1 MERPPRKLLDQ
12 VRDTIRRK
20 HYSIRTEA
28 TYIDWIRRYIL
39 FHGKKHP
46 MDMGAAEI
54 ERFLTHLAFSGK
66 VAASIQNQ
74 ALCVLVFL
82 YKHVLNLEI
91 NQKIDAQTAKQPN
104 RLPVLL
110 SGAEVDRLM
119 ANLQGI
125 HFSMVGLQFC
135 G

>member
-1 MERPPRKLLDQ
+1 MDTPPQRLLDQ
-12 VRDTIRRK
+12 VRDAIRRK

-54 ERFLTHLAFSGK
+54 ERFLTHLAVAGK
-66 VAASIQNQ
+66 VAASTRNQ
-74 ALCVLVFL
+74 ALCALVFL
-82 YKHVLNLEI
+82 YKHVLKLEI
-91 NQKIDAQTAKQPN
+91 NEKIDAQRAKRPK
-104 RLPVLL
+104 RLLVEL
-110 SGAEVDRLM
+110 SQAEVDRLM

-125 HFSMVGLQFC
+125 HWLMLGFPAC